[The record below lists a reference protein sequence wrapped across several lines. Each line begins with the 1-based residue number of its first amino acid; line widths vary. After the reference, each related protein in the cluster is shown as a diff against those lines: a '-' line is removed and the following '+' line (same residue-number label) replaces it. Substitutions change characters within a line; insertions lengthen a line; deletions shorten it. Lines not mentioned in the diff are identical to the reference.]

1 MGEKLKIAMLGQKR
15 VPSHEGGIEIVV
27 EELSTRMAAKGHDVT
42 LYNRGGHHVSGKEFD
57 SQKLTEYKSVKLKSV
72 PTIDRKGLAAVSSSF
87 FGALRAAF
95 GKYDVV
101 HFHAE
106 GPCAFMWIPKLF
118 GKAICDSL
126 LKKKSNLDIV
136 WLVRDTSMK
145 APFGIRYVKLNS
157 IKGVYELVTA
167 KIWMDNR
174 RKLSYVRKRKEQF
187 YIQEWHGGG
196 PCLKYIEKD
205 ATALP
210 AEYVAY
216 ARNDSK
222 MADLMISGSKWRTN
236 NIKSSF
242 WYDGE
247 IIECDLMKNEDNRSD
262 CEICDEVFNFFD
274 ELGANDN
281 ILLYA
286 PTFRADHDL
295 SCYHMDFEAVRRALI
310 DKYGGEWKI
319 IVRLHPNIANLDG
332 FMTYSESIIN
342 GSKYPGINDLIVA
355 SKFLVTDYSG
365 CMFEGFRLKTKV
377 VLYALDLE
385 HYTSNERGL
394 YFDIRNLPSPLCE
407 NMEQFISCIRNF
419 DEDKYEEQR
428 QNFVD
433 EIGYCKEPGPEIIAD
448 RVLEVIEER

>member
-1 MGEKLKIAMLGQKR
+1 MWQISGRSSITDFDEVVKLDREYIENWNFGKDLNGNYVVFVDSDDYIEKDMITQMMQCAVDNNADIVASSFVYNGHTQAEVGGEKLYIGKK
-15 VPSHEGGIEIVV
+15 EIQS
-27 EELSTRMAAKGHDVT
+27 LINRMSGNKNCKTNDQFNVSACTK
-42 LYNRGGHHVSGKEFD
+42 LYSKHFLDQHVLVFKSER
-57 SQKLTEYKSVKLKSV
+57 EY
-72 PTIDRKGLAAVSSSF
+72 IWEDM
-87 FGALRAAF
+87 AF
-95 GKYDVV
+95 NVDA
-101 HFHAE
+101 FSCAE
-106 GPCAFMWIPKLF
+106 RI
-118 GKAICDSL
+118 
-126 LKKKSNLDIV
+126 
-136 WLVRDTSMK
+136 
-145 APFGIRYVKLNS
+145 Y
-157 IKGVYELVTA
+157 
-167 KIWMDNR
+167 
-174 RKLSYVRKRKEQF
+174 
-187 YIQEWHGGG
+187 GGG

>member
-1 MGEKLKIAMLGQKR
+1 
-15 VPSHEGGIEIVV
+15 
-27 EELSTRMAAKGHDVT
+27 
-42 LYNRGGHHVSGKEFD
+42 
-57 SQKLTEYKSVKLKSV
+57 
-72 PTIDRKGLAAVSSSF
+72 
-87 FGALRAAF
+87 
-95 GKYDVV
+95 
-101 HFHAE
+101 
-106 GPCAFMWIPKLF
+106 
-118 GKAICDSL
+118 
-126 LKKKSNLDIV
+126 
-136 WLVRDTSMK
+136 MK

-448 RVLEVIEER
+448 RVLEAIEER